1 MTDKNAPTTKDL
13 YTLIE
18 YLGTELLKSQHQTR
32 DAIISLAEAIAGVR
46 QQKIAETEQTAKP
59 VRTEDTNVTVETVQ
73 AEPITINALREVF
86 AEKSRAGHKDALKDL
101 LDSYGVKKLPD
112 LKADQLAEV
121 MAKAQAL

>member
-1 MTDKNAPTTKDL
+1 MTDKNVPTTKDL
-13 YTLIE
+13 YSMIE
-18 YLGTELLKSQHQTR
+18 YLGSELLKSQHQTR

-46 QQKIAETEQTAKP
+46 QAKTNESAKLAETVE
-59 VRTEDTNVTVETVQ
+59 TNVTVEPVQ
-73 AEPITINALREVF
+73 EEPINININNVREVF
-86 AEKSRAGHKDALKDL
+86 AEKSRAGHKDALKNL